1 MNLSR
6 RHVLQGLL
14 AFSGFSTALM
24 GGCTSSPSSN
34 STSRLIVGVVNYEA
48 GEQSLDAYQPFQTY
62 LAEQIQG
69 VVELEPVFNELK
81 AIEQI
86 QRQIWSLVF
95 APPGLAAI
103 AIAETQYVPLF
114 PLQGP
119 NIVRSVI
126 VVQEE
131 SAIASLGDLA
141 NQNIAL
147 GTPGSATGYY
157 LPLYDLYGLTL
168 QAIRFAPTPRTTLEW
183 LAADEVV
190 AGALS
195 EADYQTYRNDFD
207 TTFRVLHTSRGIPPG
222 AVLLGPTVERNLQNI
237 IEQAM
242 SSAPSNIATDAGYV
256 ANAPLPDYEP
266 LIELMAK
273 VRPLEA
279 TVKQTP
285 AVLTLESQS

>member
-6 RHVLQGLL
+6 RHFMQGLL
-14 AFSGFSTALM
+14 AVSGFSTTLM
-24 GGCTSSPSSN
+24 GGCASSSSPG
-34 STSRLIVGVVNYEA
+34 STSRLIVGIVNYEA
-48 GEQSLDAYQPFQTY
+48 GEQSLEAYQPFQTY
-62 LAEQIQG
+62 LAEQTQG

-81 AIEQI
+81 ALEQI

-103 AIAETQYVPLF
+103 AIAETQYAPLF

-119 NIVRSVI
+119 NVVRSVI
-126 VVQEE
+126 VVRQE

-141 NQNIAL
+141 NQTIAL
-147 GTPGSATGYY
+147 GTPGSVTGYY

-168 QAIRFAPTPRTTLEW
+168 EEIRFAPTPRTVLEW
-183 LAADEVV
+183 LAANEVV

-195 EADYQTYRNDFD
+195 EDDYQTYRSEFGNA
-207 TTFRVLHTSRGIPPG
+207 FRVLHTSRGVAPG
-222 AVLLGPTVERNLQNI
+222 AVLIAPTVERNLQNV

-242 SSAPSNIATDAGYV
+242 ASAPSNIATDAGYI
-256 ANAPLPDYEP
+256 ANAPLPDYAP
-266 LIELMAK
+266 LIELLAK

-279 TVKQTP
+279 NVKQTP
-285 AVLTLESQS
+285 AILTLEPQT

>member
-1 MNLSR
+1 
-6 RHVLQGLL
+6 
-14 AFSGFSTALM
+14 M
-24 GGCTSSPSSN
+24 GGCGSSSSTG
-34 STSRLIVGVVNYEA
+34 STSRLIVGIVNYEA
-48 GEQSLDAYQPFQTY
+48 GAQSLDAYQPFQSY

-69 VVELEPVFNELK
+69 LVELEPVFNELK
-81 AIEQI
+81 ALEQI

-103 AIAETQYVPLF
+103 AIAETQYLPLF

-119 NIVRSVI
+119 NMLRSVI
-126 VVQEE
+126 VVREE

-141 NQNIAL
+141 NQTIAL

-168 QAIRFAPTPRTTLEW
+168 QAIRFAPTPKTVLEW
-183 LAADEVV
+183 LAAEEVV

-195 EADYQTYRNDFD
+195 EDDYQTYRNEFD
-207 TTFRVLHTSRGIPPG
+207 AAFRVLHTSRSIPPG
-222 AVLLGPTVERNLQNI
+222 AVLLGPTVERNLQNA

-242 SSAPSNIATDAGYV
+242 QSAPSNIATDAGYV
-256 ANAPLPDYEP
+256 PNAPVPNYES

-279 TVKQTP
+279 NVKQSP
-285 AVLTLESQS
+285 AILTLESQT